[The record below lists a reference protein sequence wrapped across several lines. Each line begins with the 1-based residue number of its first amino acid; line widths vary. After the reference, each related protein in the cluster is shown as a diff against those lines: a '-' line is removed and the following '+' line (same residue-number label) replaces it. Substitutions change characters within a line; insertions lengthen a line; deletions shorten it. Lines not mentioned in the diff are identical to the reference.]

1 MAHGGG
7 TLKAAKK
14 PRSGKK
20 KQSKPVHVCYS
31 VYTDAH
37 YLDSMF
43 DGENENQTS
52 SPLAVASL
60 IIFFSVG
67 TLDLFRVSAAFLVL
81 ASFGEKW

>member
-1 MAHGGG
+1 MVGGYIKSCQK
-7 TLKAAKK
+7 TKK
-14 PRSGKK
+14 WKK
-20 KQSKPVHVCYS
+20 KQSKPVHVCNS

-43 DGENENQTS
+43 DGGNENQTS

-81 ASFGEKW
+81 ASFGEKR